1 MSTSPVADWYN
12 ERDQRQT
19 YSPDTRTAK
28 TVAAINRLVQTG
40 EDARQ
45 TFIATA
51 WECVAYYTGR
61 QWIEYSRGLQALRD
75 LPADPWEIQM
85 VLNYIR
91 PAVDT
96 AVAKLTQHQPGWLV
110 IPVTDDEED
119 TESARASE
127 KLLEYLWQQLTMGSK
142 TQELMKWAL
151 ITGVGVLRVD
161 FDSAAT
167 DTMGGP
173 DADMEHKA
181 PGLPF
186 GADPSEPMPV
196 NAEYETGEEL
206 FEGTPSTHHAQG
218 FPSVEVVPPFSIVFD
233 PGAARKDLSDCQ
245 WAAEVRWLHI
255 DVIRDRWPGLAE
267 FVQPDRAMGGDNIA
281 ATLLADIRTD
291 GGSTKEL
298 TLDRAR
304 VVFYYER
311 PGPRH
316 PRGYYA
322 VTSGSVLLEE
332 YEGLPAGRLPFV
344 VVRYNSIPGKLFG
357 QGMVDVVRPVQ
368 DMLNGQISKR
378 LEVVALNGAPKWAVM
393 KGSIDEGSMTSAPG
407 ETVFYNPGTVPPQP
421 IQSPQVSPQHAA
433 LEAEAIQ
440 HIREISGINEITQGI
455 VPAAISGRAAQWM
468 AELDATKLAPTTRE
482 LEEAFSVAGS
492 MLLKLWRDFM
502 PVETTIQVM
511 GKSSKLEVLAFESED
526 ICTTNVRVLPGSMAV
541 RHPSVNRETVLMLA
555 NMGMYGDVANDPEAR
570 ARVLQ
575 EMEFGK
581 AGRLEGEADS
591 EAKYQREEN
600 YQILTADIVASPDP
614 MVPPPS
620 PVSAQPWEDH
630 LAHIRELKMLLTS
643 DALREG
649 EVERYQWAV
658 RHLAEHEGYLSGV
671 RQGYEW
677 WKEYAPDIAAKMAPP
692 TPPPQP
698 QPTMPLPPQAPPPMQ
713 PETMVDPSTGMPMD
727 PFGPTPMPMDPSMPA
742 GEPLPLE
749 FGMPSV
755 RGPGVPA
762 MDLNSGM

>member
-12 ERDQRQT
+12 ERQPRQT
-19 YSPDTRTAK
+19 YSPDTRTSK
-28 TVAAINRLVQTG
+28 TIAAIDRLVKSG
-40 EDARQ
+40 ESARES
-45 TFIATA
+45 FIATA

-61 QWIEYSRGLQALRD
+61 QWIEYSRGLQRLRD
-75 LPADPWEIQM
+75 IPADPWEIHM

-110 IPVTDDEED
+110 TPQTDDEED

-127 KLLEYLWQQLTMGSK
+127 KLLEYLWHQLTMGSK
-142 TQELMKWAL
+142 TQELMKWAI
-151 ITGVGVLRVD
+151 ITGVGILRVD

-173 DADMEHKA
+173 DADTEHKA

-186 GADPSEPMPV
+186 GADPSEPMPLPEEPDS
-196 NAEYETGEEL
+196 ADEL
-206 FEGTPSTHHAQG
+206 FEGPPGTHHATG
-218 FPSVEVVPPFSIVFD
+218 FPTVEVVPPFSMVFD

-255 DVIRDRWPGLAE
+255 DVIRDRWPTMAE
-267 FVQPDRAMGGDNIA
+267 FVTCDRAMGGDNIA
-281 ATLLADIRTD
+281 ATLLADIRSD
-291 GGSTKEL
+291 SGSSQDL

-311 PGPRH
+311 PSPRH

-322 VTSGSVLLEE
+322 VTAGNVLLEE
-332 YEGLPAGRLPFV
+332 YEGLPCGRLPFV
-344 VVRYNSIPGKLFG
+344 IVRYNSIPGKLYG

-368 DMLNGQISKR
+368 DMLNKQISKR
-378 LEVVALNGAPKWAVM
+378 LEVVELNGAPKWAVM
-393 KGSIDEGSMTSAPG
+393 KGSIDAGVLTSEPG

-421 IQSPQVSPQHAA
+421 IQSPQVSPQHEA
-433 LEAEAIQ
+433 LEAAAIQ

-482 LEEAFSVAGS
+482 LEEAFSVTGS
-492 MLLKLWRDFM
+492 MLLKLWRDYM

-511 GKSSKLEVLAFESED
+511 GKGSKLEVLSFQSED
-526 ICTTNVRVLPGSMAV
+526 ISTTNVRVLPGSMAV

-555 NMGMYGDVANDPEAR
+555 NMGMYGDVVNDPEAR
-570 ARVLQ
+570 NRVLQ
-575 EMEFGK
+575 EMEFGTP
-581 AGRLEGEADS
+581 GRLQGEADQ
-591 EAKYQREEN
+591 EVRYQREEN
-600 YQILTADIVASPDP
+600 YQILTAPIMPSPDP
-614 MVPPPS
+614 NLPPPS
-620 PVSAQPWEDH
+620 PVKAEPYEDH
-630 LAHIRELKMLLTS
+630 AAHIREIKSLLMS
-643 DALREG
+643 DALRET

-658 RHLAEHEGYLSGV
+658 RHLAEHEGYLSGL

-677 WKEYAPDIAAKMAPP
+677 WREYAPDVAAKVSPP
-692 TPPPQP
+692 QPPQP
-698 QPTMPLPPQAPPPMQ
+698 QPTVPVEAPPPAA
-713 PETMVDPSTGMPMD
+713 PSEPGTMVNPATGMPLD
-727 PFGPTPMPMDPSMPA
+727 VFGPQPVPMAVGMENA
-742 GEPLPLE
+742 QPLPME
-749 FGMPSV
+749 SGMPSV
-755 RGPGVPA
+755 RGPGVPPL
-762 MDLNSGM
+762 DLNSGM

>member
-1 MSTSPVADWYN
+1 MSTSPVADWWN
-12 ERDQRQT
+12 ERDQRKT

-28 TVAAINRLVQTG
+28 TVAAIDRLVKSG
-40 EDARQ
+40 ENARES
-45 TFIATA
+45 FIATA

-61 QWIEYSRGLQALRD
+61 QWIEYARGLQRLRD
-75 LPADPWEIQM
+75 LPAEPWEIQM

-110 IPVTDDEED
+110 TPVTDDEED

-127 KLLEYLWQQLTMGSK
+127 KLLEYLWHQLTMGSK

-151 ITGVGVLRVD
+151 ITGVGILRVD

-173 DADMEHKA
+173 DADLEHKS

-186 GADPSEPMPV
+186 GADPSEPMPEPTEEDS
-196 NAEYETGEEL
+196 ADEL
-206 FEGTPSTHHAQG
+206 FEGAPATHHAMG
-218 FPSVEVVPPFSIVFD
+218 FPCVEVVPPFSMVFD
-233 PGAARKDLSDCQ
+233 PGTARKDLSDCQ
-245 WAAEVRWLHI
+245 WAAEIRWLHI

-267 FVQPDRAMGGDNIA
+267 FVQPDRAMSGDSMA

-291 GGSTKEL
+291 SGSPQDL

-322 VTSGSVLLEE
+322 VISGNVLLEE
-332 YEGLPAGRLPFV
+332 HEGLPAGRLPFV
-344 VVRYNSIPGKLFG
+344 IVRYNSIPGKLYG

-368 DMLNGQISKR
+368 DMLNQQISKR

-393 KGSIDEGSMTSAPG
+393 KGSIDEGALTAQPG
-407 ETVFYNPGTVPPQP
+407 ETVFFNPGTVPPQP
-421 IQSPQVSPQHAA
+421 IPSPQVSPQHEA
-433 LEAEAIQ
+433 LEAAAIQ

-492 MLLKLWRDFM
+492 MLLKLWRDYM

-511 GKSSKLEVLAFESED
+511 GKSSKLEVLSFESED
-526 ICTTNVRVLPGSMAV
+526 INTTNVRVLPGSMAV

-555 NMGMYGDVANDPEAR
+555 NMGMYGDVVNDPEAR
-570 ARVLQ
+570 NRVLQ

-581 AGRLEGEADS
+581 AGRLDGEADS

-600 YQILTADIVASPDP
+600 YQILTAEIVASPDP
-614 MVPPPS
+614 SQPPPS
-620 PVSAQPWEDH
+620 PVQAQPWEDH
-630 LAHIRELKMLLTS
+630 LAHIRELKLLLTS
-643 DALREG
+643 DALRQG
-649 EVERYQWAV
+649 EVERYNWAV
-658 RHLAEHEGYLSGV
+658 RHLAEHEGYLSGM

-677 WKEYAPDIAAKMAPP
+677 WKDVAPDIAAKIAPP
-692 TPPPQP
+692 PPPQP
-698 QPTMPLPPQAPPPMQ
+698 MPAIPVEPPAAPMPAPP
-713 PETMVDPSTGMPMD
+713 EVMVDPATGMPMD
-727 PFGPTPMPMDPSMPA
+727 PFGPSPIPSAVPMPGA
-742 GEPLPLE
+742 EPLPME

-762 MDLNSGM
+762 LDLNSGM